1 MFKLMKAVLFTL
13 AALFVMSACNGRK
26 RPLGVEQEH
35 EVAFEVARNYFF
47 KNGQQIP
54 DSPKVTSAEEFERL
68 FGMATLMGEGG
79 QPTEIDFDRQF
90 VLAVV
95 LPVTDTETEIV
106 PLNVVAKGNTLYYFF
121 QVNMGEQQS
130 YSIQPV
136 SIIILDKKY
145 EKMEV
150 SLVNQQVM

>member
-1 MFKLMKAVLFTL
+1 MKPVLFTL
-13 AALFVMSACNGRK
+13 TALIMLSACSGRK
-26 RPLGVEQEH
+26 RPLGGEQEH
-35 EVAFEVARNYFF
+35 EVAFEVAKNYFF
-47 KNGQQIP
+47 KSGQEIP
-54 DSPKVTSAEEFERL
+54 ESPKVTSAEEFARL
-68 FGMATLMGEGG
+68 FGMATTMGNEG

-95 LPVTDTETEIV
+95 LPETDTETEII
-106 PLNVVAKGNTLYYFF
+106 PLNLVAKGNTLYYFF

-130 YSIQPV
+130 FRMQPL